1 MENPTDLLA
10 LHRAIFDLL
19 RERKLITTFELKDKI
34 GVTGLKW
41 PMRVLARHLRRLER
55 LGCIKQVRA
64 RPDIEAPSPFLFR
77 CIRYV
82 RDPEGQE
89 WNPVIYPSKASRM
102 QSISM
107 ASDESDL
114 PSDDEQGY
122 LAEEEQYNA
131 RFGNGQQPESL
142 QEVGRS
148 IPQWSGD
155 STLSNLLYDI
165 AHTAGC
171 RGISTMVGC
180 PEPLKSKSSTDILKE
195 LKNRSMGWFL
205 GRPVE
210 HHISRL
216 VEMWQVSQP
225 LHLRHLSIIRDS
237 AMTNGIPHFIH
248 YSYEN
253 FKHLVDQG
261 KASWELVMTI
271 TKEHTR
277 LKDIAAIEAQPDL
290 DEHGFPEIP
299 LSRFQGRNFD
309 ASLADCSRGEDIKS
323 PYLTTY
329 DPRAVQLNGRDWT
342 IQSGDVAQRRSQ
354 RRPRGDVPSRRPRRI
369 DDPPN
374 LVVSYNRRRGRERKI
389 QAEGFPH
396 GFNLWSTAEKN
407 KFLKSQFAA
416 KLYKMKKIVEEI
428 EKRVKRGADRFEATA
443 SVFFL
448 AMKQYRDSGLEPPWE
463 MMNKVKSDTIAPSLA
478 ALAALD
484 QKCSPYGT
492 LKMGCNGSEMMDLKP
507 SSANHSRP
515 LRANEFQFVQR
526 MLKSRIQTILDVPLE
541 ESPPTA
547 AFSIIPT
554 TVKRAQTKKSSTTP
568 SNAKRAIVHPKANIK
583 PAHEKKLTRNL
594 PKHAA
599 QLESIAKQYIPSILA
614 HTRPLLLQEDIIND
628 AHPRKRKQAPGNEI
642 FFREPKRPRKKKLS
656 SRNDSCPVG
665 SSTTSPSESS
675 LQSYEQQLENIS
687 RPTSGFHIGKE
698 ARLWVSG
705 KRRRG
710 RKCLLAVI
718 KSPRIRDLEFLAWQI
733 PTTPG
738 PLALQDGVRPEPA
751 DYHVTAVNVAAAT
764 ATALGQ
770 TRPTQ
775 SYAQQLEDISRP
787 AIGFY
792 LGQEATLSQ
801 VGRRGRPRKSR
812 LAVFKSPLIRGMA
825 CLSVG
830 NHVTENPL
838 PHTHPLVQYQQVQ
851 RARQPDLTLQ
861 RMTSEGPSRAV
872 PAAPQE
878 PDSPEVGPTSELASP
893 VMRSDIVQSW
903 SHTPNAMINTTKND
917 GWNISDHAARDSI
930 PAMPLISRLSQAQK
944 STGELYDLNGLI
956 NSVVHDE
963 KSSLGSN
970 SQNSLSFTQDGISN
984 QAEESFEVQEPCAT
998 GSPVSDIAISSHP
1011 SNTPPE
1017 DGTGVLG
1024 SFNPP
1029 CGISNQQPSD
1039 VAVDEQ
1045 VQSPHIRS
1053 LRVDGPLWAQNSV
1066 SPVSRTEND
1075 ATIAQPLLQQP
1086 RHHETAIFE
1095 ANAESPQP
1103 ATTRLDDGTA
1113 GDHAAAQRSRES
1125 SVTLREDLAP
1135 QNIIAARP
1143 NQKARNNV
1151 KKVTLQGGT
1160 IAAQRRKII
1169 MEIVEKCGGVYP
1181 GIPELCSPFKEEWQK
1196 SGHSGRPET
1205 STLRTAVKALCDKGS
1220 LRQLTFNFKDPRGL
1234 LIKKDMITKV
1244 EISPTDPSVIEIQ
1257 KAVIAMHPNQYIPEE
1272 TGASDAARNVMWT
1285 PRGRAKM
1292 RTVKDLEVDESPVQL
1307 GKVPT
1312 YVENYEIKYRSRQQR
1327 KAEQERRMADL
1338 RNLMAVS
1345 RLPKIAARS
1354 LQRKVDRLESL
1365 NQNRYDP
1372 EGRAFLP
1379 PTDEQAE
1386 TNLHPTHLSL
1396 AMGIPSGRHSQ
1407 THYTELFRKQ
1417 TRKRLEELQQA
1428 KESAQRKQ
1436 SDSGQREK
1444 VSKGCGGP
1452 QFISWQL
1459 EAPASLHKLG
1469 PNDASKLRTFQ
1480 LSNKTLIPRRN
1491 SLDSDR
1497 HSPEARQQMYTIME
1511 PEHFFHRATGTFAVN
1526 FSRWRTVNQ
1535 ICQRYYWRGPQ
1546 AKSFADH
1553 VDDLMIYELTANGSE
1568 HATYSNW
1575 PFINY
1580 TFPHFHW
1587 TTHDQESSTQASWFS
1602 KNGGS
1607 RGYERVTSEHPSRDS
1622 TADPYARAP
1631 GASGK
1636 RKREVGE
1643 RQRSFKT
1650 RRLTTVAKL
1659 SQLMKSR
1666 ELGDA
1671 LGRSK
1676 NRDKSPRKR
1685 RKRRERVLTA
1695 DEIQRILIAVIVI
1708 RTLTGGV
1715 ERHIDWVLV
1724 TKVCDPEHD
1733 QAYIQRKW
1741 PRVLQS
1747 HKLLAQQLQANFQE
1761 LFLRAYKEGLVPPLD
1776 YDNLLAYDW
1785 AWLVNWTINHIDTPV
1800 SGAPDLPL
1808 QRDRLDRI
1816 FQLSVGDDSNLHAYY
1831 EMDTVASIPRRE
1843 TDLHKKAWV
1852 RSLTVPAEGTA
1863 DTQIE
1868 TMDIVKTWI
1877 RANVATKARTYN
1889 PRLARDKLAQFDPEL
1904 IDRALKEMLSS
1915 RVLMAQNKGRPMPGR
1930 NFDLSEHYLR
1940 PLKKKIEAAKFLQA
1954 PIVKRG
1960 LDKTLGEKGELIVA
1974 ELTDDVDM
1982 IVMQNMQAHGRIS
1995 LIAKNPPMQ
2004 RFGLTDNGSYKV
2016 RLMDKRKLHFEVGI
2030 RATESYVQGN
2040 PLLPLP
2046 EPPSLPPNG
2055 SQRAKIPLWY
2065 DINGEVI
2072 PELWQLALAAT
2083 MSVLVMRPGI
2093 TARVLEP
2100 SVRPTLGLWE
2110 VQMILD
2116 WVVEAGVARKTDDM
2130 YNTEEWWWLCLDNG
2144 LNDEN
2149 EAQGEADMDRNSPD
2163 VREGQLEV

>member
-1 MENPTDLLA
+1 M
-10 LHRAIFDLL
+10 
-19 RERKLITTFELKDKI
+19 
-34 GVTGLKW
+34 
-41 PMRVLARHLRRLER
+41 
-55 LGCIKQVRA
+55 
-64 RPDIEAPSPFLFR
+64 
-77 CIRYV
+77 
-82 RDPEGQE
+82 
-89 WNPVIYPSKASRM
+89 
-102 QSISM
+102 
-107 ASDESDL
+107 
-114 PSDDEQGY
+114 
-122 LAEEEQYNA
+122 
-131 RFGNGQQPESL
+131 
-142 QEVGRS
+142 
-148 IPQWSGD
+148 
-155 STLSNLLYDI
+155 
-165 AHTAGC
+165 
-171 RGISTMVGC
+171 
-180 PEPLKSKSSTDILKE
+180 
-195 LKNRSMGWFL
+195 
-205 GRPVE
+205 
-210 HHISRL
+210 
-216 VEMWQVSQP
+216 
-225 LHLRHLSIIRDS
+225 
-237 AMTNGIPHFIH
+237 
-248 YSYEN
+248 
-253 FKHLVDQG
+253 
-261 KASWELVMTI
+261 
-271 TKEHTR
+271 
-277 LKDIAAIEAQPDL
+277 
-290 DEHGFPEIP
+290 
-299 LSRFQGRNFD
+299 
-309 ASLADCSRGEDIKS
+309 
-323 PYLTTY
+323 
-329 DPRAVQLNGRDWT
+329 
-342 IQSGDVAQRRSQ
+342 
-354 RRPRGDVPSRRPRRI
+354 
-369 DDPPN
+369 
-374 LVVSYNRRRGRERKI
+374 SYNRRRGRERKI
-389 QAEGFPH
+389 QAEGFPP

-407 KFLKSQFAA
+407 KFLKSQLAA

-448 AMKQYRDSGLEPPWE
+448 AVKQYRDSELEPPWE
-463 MMNKVKSDTIAPSLA
+463 IMNKVKSDTIAPSLT

-484 QKCSPYGT
+484 QTCSLYGT
-492 LKMGCNGSEMMDLKP
+492 LKTGCNESEMMDLKP

-515 LRANEFQFVQR
+515 LRVDEFQFVRR

-547 AFSIIPT
+547 AFSILPIT
-554 TVKRAQTKKSSTTP
+554 GKRAPTKKSPTTP
-568 SNAKRAIVHPKANIK
+568 SNAKRTIGRPKANTK
-583 PAHEKKLTRNL
+583 PAHQKKL
-594 PKHAA
+594 HVA
-599 QLESIAKQYIPSILA
+599 QPESIAKRYIPSILA
-614 HTRPLLLQEDIIND
+614 HTRPLLFQEDIIND
-628 AHPRKRKQAPGNEI
+628 VHSQKRKQAPGNEVL
-642 FFREPKRPRKKKLS
+642 FRVPKRPRTMELS
-656 SRNDSCPVG
+656 SRNDTSPVG
-665 SSTTSPSESS
+665 SSTTSPSKPS
-675 LQSYEQQLENIS
+675 LQSYEQQLEKVS
-687 RPTSGFHIGKE
+687 RPTSGLYIGKE

-718 KSPRIRDLEFLAWQI
+718 KSSRIRDLEFLAWQI

-738 PLALQDGVRPEPA
+738 PLALQDGARPEPA
-751 DYHVTAVNVAAAT
+751 DYNVIGVQMAAAT
-764 ATALGQ
+764 TLGQ

-775 SYAQQLEDISRP
+775 SYAQQLEGILRP
-787 AIGFY
+787 AIGVY
-792 LGQEATLSQ
+792 LGQEATLFQ

-825 CLSVG
+825 CFSVG
-830 NHVTENPL
+830 NHAMEHPL
-838 PHTHPLVQYQQVQ
+838 PHTHPFVQYQQVQ
-851 RARQPDLTLQ
+851 SARQPKLTLQ
-861 RMTSEGPSRAV
+861 GMTSEGPSRSV
-872 PAAPQE
+872 SAAPQV
-878 PDSPEVGPTSELASP
+878 PVSPEVGPTSELASP
-893 VMRSDIVQSW
+893 VIRSDIVQSW
-903 SHTPNAMINTTKND
+903 SHTPNVMINTTKKV
-917 GWNISDHAARDSI
+917 GWNTSDDAARDSI
-930 PAMPLISRLSQAQK
+930 PAMPSPSKSSQAQK
-944 STGELYDLNGLI
+944 STGELYDLSGPI

-963 KSSLGSN
+963 ESSLSN
-970 SQNSLSFTQDGISN
+970 ALQNPSSFTRGGIST
-984 QAEESFEVQEPCAT
+984 QGEESFEVQEPCAT
-998 GSPVSDIAISSHP
+998 EFPVSDMAISSHP
-1011 SNTPPE
+1011 SNTPPKN
-1017 DGTGVLG
+1017 GTEVLG

-1029 CGISNQQPSD
+1029 RRTSNQQPSN

-1045 VQSPHIRS
+1045 VQSPHIR
-1053 LRVDGPLWAQNSV
+1053 LVRADDLLLAQNPV
-1066 SPVSRTEND
+1066 SPVSRTENG
-1075 ATIAQPLLQQP
+1075 ATIAQPIRQQP
-1086 RHHETAIFE
+1086 RHHETALFE
-1095 ANAESPQP
+1095 ADADSPQP

-1125 SVTLREDLAP
+1125 SVTLGEDLAP
-1135 QNIIAARP
+1135 QNIIAATP

-1151 KKVTLQGGT
+1151 KKITLQGGT

-1181 GIPELCSPFKEEWQK
+1181 GIPELCSPFKEEWQNL
-1196 SGHSGRPET
+1196 GHSGRPET
-1205 STLRTAVKALCDKGS
+1205 STMRTAVKALCDKGS

-1244 EISPTDPSVIEIQ
+1244 EISPTDPSVIETQ

-1272 TGASDAARNVMWT
+1272 TGASDEARNVMWT

-1338 RNLMAVS
+1338 RNLMAAS
-1345 RLPKIAARS
+1345 GLPKVAARN

-1386 TNLHPTHLSL
+1386 THLHPTHLSL
-1396 AMGIPSGRHSQ
+1396 AMGMTSGRHSQ
-1407 THYTELFRKQ
+1407 AHYTELFRKQ
-1417 TRKRLEELQQA
+1417 TKKRLKELQQA

-1436 SDSGQREK
+1436 SDSGQREEM
-1444 VSKGCGGP
+1444 SKARGGP

-1459 EAPASLHKLG
+1459 EAPASLQKLG
-1469 PNDASKLRTFQ
+1469 PNDASELLTFQ

-1580 TFPHFHW
+1580 TFPHSHW
-1587 TTHDQESSTQASWFS
+1587 TTRDQECSTQAPWFS
-1602 KNGGS
+1602 KIGGS
-1607 RGYERVTSEHPSRDS
+1607 RGYERVSSEHPSRDS
-1622 TADPYARAP
+1622 TVDPYARAR
-1631 GASGK
+1631 ATSGK

-1643 RQRSFKT
+1643 RQGSFKT

-1666 ELGDA
+1666 ELGDT

-1676 NRDKSPRKR
+1676 NRAKSPRKLK
-1685 RKRRERVLTA
+1685 KRRERVLTA

-1747 HKLLAQQLQANFQE
+1747 HKLLAQQLQANFQD
-1761 LFLRAYKEGLVPPLD
+1761 LFLRTYKEGQVPPLD

-1785 AWLVNWTINHIDTPV
+1785 AWLVNWTIDHIDTPV

-1852 RSLTVPAEGTA
+1852 RSPTGPAASTP

-1868 TMDIVKTWI
+1868 TMDTVKTWI

-1904 IDRALKEMLSS
+1904 IDQALKEMLSS
-1915 RVLMAQNKGRPMPGR
+1915 RILMAQNRGRPMPGR

-1954 PIVKRG
+1954 PIVKRR
-1960 LDKTLGEKGELIVA
+1960 LDKTLGEKGELMVA

-2004 RFGLTDNGSYKV
+2004 KFGLTDNGSYKI
-2016 RLMDKRKLHFEVGI
+2016 RLMDKRKLHFEIGI
-2030 RATESYVQGN
+2030 RAKESYVQGN

-2046 EPPSLPPNG
+2046 EPPSLPQNG
-2055 SQRAKIPLWY
+2055 NQRAKIPLWY
-2065 DINGEVI
+2065 DINGDVI
-2072 PELWQLALAAT
+2072 PELWQLAVAAT

-2116 WVVEAGVARKTDDM
+2116 WVVEAGVASKTDDM

-2144 LNDEN
+2144 SNDEN
-2149 EAQGEADMDRNSPD
+2149 EAQDDADMDRNSLD
-2163 VREGQLEV
+2163 VEGGQREI